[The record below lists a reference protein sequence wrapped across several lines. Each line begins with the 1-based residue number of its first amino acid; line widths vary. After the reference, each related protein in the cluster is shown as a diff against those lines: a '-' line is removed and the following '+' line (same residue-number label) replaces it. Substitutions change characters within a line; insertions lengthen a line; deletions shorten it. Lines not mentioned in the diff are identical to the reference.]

1 MTIEEFTQKLKK
13 IKAQGYIPTK
23 RQGPTGIGYTLE
35 ELLGMGE
42 NNIALP
48 DLARAELK
56 THRDGSGSMITLFT
70 FNNKVWQIEPI
81 EAVRKYG
88 SYDKNGR
95 RGLYYT
101 MSLKPNS
108 AGLFLEVGDEEI
120 GIRHIS
126 GEKIAV
132 WKLEQLEE
140 RFEQKIPA
148 LILVHAFFEERDGK
162 EYFHY
167 DRASLL
173 QGTSPSILKNQFKK
187 EHLLVDV
194 RMHDKGTRG
203 ARNHGTAFRVK
214 EDKLSF
220 LFERVTDLG
229 I

>member
-1 MTIEEFTQKLKK
+1 MTIKEFTQKLKK
-13 IKAQGYIPTK
+13 IKKQGYIPTK
-23 RQGPTGIGYTLE
+23 RQGPTGVGYTLE
-35 ELLGMGE
+35 ELLGMEE

-70 FNNKVWQIEPI
+70 FNNKVWQIDPI

-88 SYDKNGR
+88 SDDKNGR
-95 RGLYYT
+95 RGLCYT

-108 AGLFLEVGDEEI
+108 AGLFLDIGDKEI

-132 WKLEQLEE
+132 WRLEQLEE

-148 LILVHAFFEERDGK
+148 LILVHAFSEERDGR

-173 QGTSPSILKNQFKK
+173 RGTSPSILKNQFKE

-194 RMHDKGTRG
+194 RMHDKGTKG
-203 ARNHGTAFRVK
+203 TRNHGTAFRVK
-214 EDKLSF
+214 EDKLPF

>member
-1 MTIEEFTQKLKK
+1 MTIKEFTQKLKK
-13 IKAQGYIPTK
+13 IKKQGYIPTK
-23 RQGPTGIGYTLE
+23 RRGPTGVGYTLE
-35 ELLGMGE
+35 ELLGMKE

-48 DLARAELK
+48 DIAKAELK
-56 THRDGSGSMITLFT
+56 THRDGYGSMITLFT
-70 FNNKVWQIEPI
+70 FNNKVWQINPI

-88 SYDKNGR
+88 SYDRNGR

-108 AGLFLEVGDEEI
+108 AGLFLEIGNKEI
-120 GIRHIS
+120 GISHIS
-126 GEKIAV
+126 GEKIAL
-132 WKLEQLEE
+132 WKLEKLEE

-148 LILVHAFFEERDGK
+148 LILVHAFSEERDRR

-194 RMHDKGTRG
+194 RMHDKGTEG

-214 EDKLSF
+214 EDKLPF

>member
-1 MTIEEFTQKLKK
+1 MTIEKVTQKLKN

-23 RQGPTGIGYTLE
+23 RVGSTGVGYTLE
-35 ELLGMGE
+35 ELLDLKE

-48 DLARAELK
+48 DLTRAELK
-56 THRDGSGSMITLFT
+56 AHRDGSASMITLFT
-70 FNNKVWQIEPI
+70 FNNKVWQIDPM
-81 EAVRKYG
+81 EAIRKYG

-108 AGLFLEVGDEEI
+108 AGLFLEVSDEI
-120 GIRHIS
+120 IVIRHIS
-126 GEKIAV
+126 GEKIAI
-132 WKLEQLEE
+132 WKLEKLEK

-148 LILVHAFFEERDGK
+148 LILVHAFSEERDGK
-162 EYFHY
+162 EYFNY

-187 EHLLVDV
+187 EHLQVDV
-194 RMHDKGTRG
+194 RMHDKGTKG
-203 ARNHGTAFRVK
+203 ARNHGTAFRAK
-214 EDKLSF
+214 EDKLPF
-220 LFERVTDLG
+220 LFARVTDLG